1 MHERIYLDHAAITPV
16 LGEARDAVVN
26 ALEHAGNPSSP
37 HADGRLARAALEDAR
52 RTIAKMLNWRNDV
65 ILTSGGS
72 EALAIA
78 AARSPLPSR
87 IVGATEHEAALA
99 AMGEGA
105 LVIPVGPNGEIDLHS
120 LKAALEEGP
129 ALVAIQLVNN
139 ETGVIQPLEA
149 IYEIIK
155 SAGSLLLRIA
165 PRPPGRLSFPT
176 RTSLRLRARSSEL

>member
-155 SAGSLLLRIA
+155 SAGSLLLSDCA
-165 PRPPGRLSFPT
+165 QAAGRLSFQT